1 MGHLLPPGLIE
12 TVEEKER
19 EKSKT
24 KTSKV
29 ENVEEMT
36 NNF

>member
-24 KTSKV
+24 SKV
-29 ENVEEMT
+29 EDVEEMT